1 MLCTECKK
9 RLATVHLKA
18 LVGNQLVEYLLC
30 ADCSEQKGLEIA
42 GQASPLASFLGLLSS
57 LAARRAAAPARC
69 PGCHA
74 TWERFQKTGRLG
86 CARCYETFSGPLSKV
101 LAKVHGADRH
111 AGRRPPA
118 SPGPETLESLRG
130 KLRAAV
136 EKEDYETA
144 ARLHER
150 IRRLGSQ
157 G

>member
-18 LVGNQLVEYLLC
+18 LVGNQLVEYFLC
-30 ADCSEQKGLEIA
+30 ADCAEQKGLEIA
-42 GQASPLASFLGLLSS
+42 GQASPLATFLGLLSS
-57 LAARRAAAPARC
+57 LAARRADAARC

-74 TWERFQKTGRLG
+74 TWDRFQKSGRLG
-86 CARCYETFSGPLSKV
+86 CARCYESFAVPLSKV

-118 SPGPETLESLRG
+118 PPGPEDLESLRG

-136 EKEDYETA
+136 EREDFETA

-150 IRRLGSQ
+150 IRRHEGS
-157 G
+157 